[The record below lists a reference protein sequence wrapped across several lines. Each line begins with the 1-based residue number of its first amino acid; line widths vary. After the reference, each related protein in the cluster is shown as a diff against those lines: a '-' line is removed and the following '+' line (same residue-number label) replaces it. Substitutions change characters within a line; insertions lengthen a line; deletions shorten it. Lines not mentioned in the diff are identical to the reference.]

1 MNFKNEELHKSH
13 GSGHFERS
21 QFKRL
26 GDNVILEDKVLVFH
40 PENIEIGNN
49 VYIGHFTILKGY
61 YNNEMIIEDGTWI
74 GQNCFFHS
82 AGGIKIGK
90 SVGIGPCVKIIT
102 SNHIND
108 DLAQPILHNPIEFK
122 KVVVKDGADLGF
134 GSIVLPGVT
143 IGEGAIVGAGAVV
156 TKDVPDFAIVVG
168 NPSKI
173 IKSRK

>member
-1 MNFKNEELHKSH
+1 MNIKNDKLHESH
-13 GSGHFERS
+13 GSGHFKRS
-21 QFKRL
+21 QFK
-26 GDNVILEDKVLVFH
+26 GFGENVILEDKVLVFH
-40 PENIEIGNN
+40 PENIVIGNN
-49 VYIGHFTILKGY
+49 VYIGHNTILKGY

-82 AGGIKIGK
+82 AGGISIGK

-102 SNHIND
+102 SNHISD
-108 DLAQPILHNPIEFK
+108 DLGQPILHNPIEFK
-122 KVVVKDGADLGF
+122 KIVVKDGADLGV

-143 IGEGAIVGAGAVV
+143 IGKGAIVGAGAVV